1 MNALINIAGKR
12 FSVESDDDYLT
23 GVGDVFEPEMI
34 SLFRHFAQG
43 TTLDIGANIGL
54 TALAFAQMADR
65 VHGFEPS
72 PSTFEFLRKNTEGT
86 EAIRIHNFGFG
97 EQPGEFELT
106 FSPTNRSGGFVSNKT
121 QACGGHTIEK
131 IRIEKLDEVVPRLA
145 IGSLEFMKLDVEG
158 FEGSVLRGG
167 TDTIERF
174 KPVVALELNHWCLNA
189 FQRTSVPDF
198 LDFLRSI
205 FPKLYA
211 VHGSTYLDLH
221 NADESYVVMYHHIL
235 MMKYA
240 TLVGAFSD
248 GQVASFLAATEHRI
262 AD

>member
-1 MNALINIAGKR
+1 VNASINIAGKS
-12 FSVESDDDYLT
+12 FSVQSDDDYLT
-23 GVGDVFEPEMI
+23 AVGDVFEPDMV
-34 SLFRHFAQG
+34 SLFRHFARG
-43 TTLDIGANIGL
+43 TVLDIGANIGL
-54 TALAFAQMADR
+54 TALAFAQMANR

-72 PSTFEFLRKNTEGT
+72 PSTFEFLRKNTESIK
-86 EAIRIHNFGFG
+86 AISIHNFGFG
-97 EQPGEFELT
+97 EQSGDFELT
-106 FSPTNRSGGFVSNKT
+106 FSPTNRSGGFVSNQT

-131 IRIEKLDEVVPRLA
+131 IRIETLDETVPQLA
-145 IGSLEFMKLDVEG
+145 IDSIDFMKLDVEG

-167 TDTIERF
+167 KQTIDQFR
-174 KPVVALELNHWCLNA
+174 PVVALELNHWCLNA

-211 VHGSTYLDLH
+211 VQGLTYLDLH
-221 NADESYVVMYHHIL
+221 NTDESYVVMYHHIL

-240 TLVGAFSD
+240 TLVGAFTD
-248 GQVASFLAATEHRI
+248 NQVASFLAATEHRI